1 MKVLYIDA
9 SNSGISGDI
18 LLSAL
23 LDLVPNPEKILGEL
37 KELIDFISG
46 VSKLEIELK
55 KIKRSGIQL
64 NQLKIEIKESKKHRT
79 PKSLR
84 EAINNFMNNKS
95 FTEQAKFYANSVLN
109 SLIQAEA
116 EVHGELEENLHL
128 HELSSVDTLVDI
140 AGVSRALELLGVF
153 KEDFVI
159 SCSKLPLGGGS
170 INTAHGI
177 LPVPAPATLKIIEN
191 SNLKIVHGPIES
203 ELVTPTGAA
212 LLSNLK
218 PIDLPNAIK
227 LDYVSYSTGK
237 KEFKDFLNILRLFY
251 GKTEISR
258 GTHQLSNYL
267 EQITVLETSVDDISG
282 EILGDFV
289 KKVRKN
295 NILDIQIIPT
305 TTKKNRPGYVIKV
318 VCHPEHKF
326 DIIEQIITDLGTLGV
341 RINTIDRVCV
351 ERKIESKKIEIE
363 GRVYEVNYK
372 ISYIDSETGIKIVNV
387 KAEYEDLRKISKQ
400 SGLPIKEIQIIAQ
413 SKIKSLIET
422 IKI

>member
-37 KELIDFISG
+37 KELINFISG
-46 VSKLEIELK
+46 VSKLEIELQM
-55 KIKRSGIQL
+55 IKRSGIQL
-64 NQLKIEIKESKKHRT
+64 NQLKIQIIESKKHRT

-84 EAINNFMNNKS
+84 EALNNFMNSKS
-95 FTEQAKFYANSVLN
+95 FSEQAKIYANSVLN

-116 EVHGELEENLHL
+116 EVHGELEEKLHL

-153 KEDFVI
+153 NEDFVI

-191 SNLKIVHGPIES
+191 SNLNVVHGPIES

-218 PIDLPNAIK
+218 PIDVPNAIK
-227 LDYVSYSTGK
+227 LDNVS
-237 KEFKDFLNILRLFY
+237 
-251 GKTEISR
+251 
-258 GTHQLSNYL
+258 
-267 EQITVLETSVDDISG
+267 
-282 EILGDFV
+282 
-289 KKVRKN
+289 
-295 NILDIQIIPT
+295 
-305 TTKKNRPGYVIKV
+305 
-318 VCHPEHKF
+318 
-326 DIIEQIITDLGTLGV
+326 
-341 RINTIDRVCV
+341 
-351 ERKIESKKIEIE
+351 
-363 GRVYEVNYK
+363 
-372 ISYIDSETGIKIVNV
+372 
-387 KAEYEDLRKISKQ
+387 
-400 SGLPIKEIQIIAQ
+400 
-413 SKIKSLIET
+413 
-422 IKI
+422 